1 METVLLEAFC
11 RVCDL
16 AYDLWAE
23 TSNDGQTFQIDGRHI
38 HCPNCLTPVA
48 ARDIKPKESLA

>member
-11 RVCDL
+11 RVCEL
-16 AYDLWAE
+16 AFDLWAE
-23 TSNDGQTFQIDGRHI
+23 TSDGNTFQIDGQHI

-48 ARDIKPKESLA
+48 ASDINPKESLA